1 MTSKKGGLRVGTKLR
16 NTLAVVFVLIFLL
29 NGGLL
34 LRQWLHNRNAQQ
46 AQEQAEQAV
55 DISLLPE
62 PPEPEIRVE
71 PLDPAAEYLYQIDL
85 EELRRTNPDVL
96 GWIAIPG
103 TQLDYPYLKGEDNDY
118 YLNCT
123 WKGSRSAA
131 GAVFMDVNCPDDFSS
146 FNTILYG
153 HNMKNGTMFGSLKKY
168 RQQSYYEENPCIY
181 IVDGRGV
188 CRYEIFA
195 AFEAE
200 VVRDTFR
207 LDLDNDRK
215 RDAFLNYSAA
225 MNGLE
230 TQVVPTVR
238 DSLITLST
246 CTGKDYDHRWVVQGV
261 LTGVFEIPEQEAPIQ
276 EQTEPQI

>member
-1 MTSKKGGLRVGTKLR
+1 MSAKLR
-16 NTLAVVFVLIFLL
+16 KTLLVVFVLLFLL

-34 LRQWLHNRNAQQ
+34 LQRWLHERNAQQ
-46 AQEQAEQAV
+46 AQEQAQQAA
-55 DISLLPE
+55 DASQSRQPE
-62 PPEPEIRVE
+62 PEPEPEIPVA
-71 PLDPAAEYLYQIDL
+71 PLEARAEYLYQIDL
-85 EELRRTNPDVL
+85 EELRQTNPDVL

-118 YLNCT
+118 YLNHT
-123 WKGSRSAA
+123 WQKSRSAA
-131 GAVFMDVNCPDDFSS
+131 GAVFMDVHCPDDFSA

-153 HNMKNGTMFGSLKKY
+153 HNMKKGTMFGSLKKY

-215 RDAFLNYSAA
+215 RDAFLNYSAS
-225 MNGLE
+225 MNTLE
-230 TQVVPTVR
+230 TSVVPTHK

-261 LTGVFEIPEQEAPIQ
+261 LTGIFEIPESTDSDS
-276 EQTEPQI
+276 QTQPQT